1 MSSCV
6 ARVQLRRSPPSVIPK
21 KKRIHVEVILASEF
35 ADSIP
40 GLLDVYSINVS
51 LAAPTQQ
58 LKRLC
63 VLETV
68 ATIRNEIVHMVIDPP
83 PELGTYRLLFDV
95 TKNDS
100 VKDIDAIVL
109 PLLTDTFEMVEKEI
123 LGSLRS
129 MPSLCSWRL
138 VGDLQIL
145 EEYGKTLG
153 SHIYDSSV
161 IMLQYLMKSLHDF
174 SFRGVAVELGSGCG
188 LLSIWLSK
196 YYAAVLATDKSYQL
210 PLIRENIKCNE
221 REQNCFVKDL
231 DWVEWPRSDVVKT
244 SVLATIQEL
253 REMNTGGAD
262 STEKSSLVIPPVEH
276 AHTENGDASSAYDK
290 GQSDSAA
297 FQPTTPSNA
306 DVDLILGAD
315 VLYDRSVA
323 DAFFNV
329 VRDLASVGTTTIL
342 IAQKIRKSDR
352 EGGNSL
358 ERVDVRSV
366 EGFSATEVACEANV
380 VIWSM
385 VKL

>member
-1 MSSCV
+1 MLSCV
-6 ARVQLRRSPPSVIPK
+6 ARLQLRRSLPSVISQ
-21 KKRIHVEVILASEF
+21 KKRIQVEVILASEF

-40 GLLDVYSINVS
+40 GLLGVYSIDVS
-51 LAAPTQQ
+51 LVAPTQP
-58 LKRLC
+58 LRRLC
-63 VLETV
+63 VLKSVTDM
-68 ATIRNEIVHMVIDPP
+68 RNEIVYMLIDPP

-95 TKNDS
+95 TRNDS
-100 VKDIDAIVL
+100 TKDIDTIVL
-109 PLLTDTFEMVEKEI
+109 PLLTDTFEIVEKEI
-123 LGSLRS
+123 SGSMRS
-129 MPSLCSWRL
+129 MPSLYSWRL

-153 SHIYDSSV
+153 SHIYDSSI

-174 SFRGVAVELGSGCG
+174 NTRRVAVELGSGCG

-231 DWVEWPRSDVVKT
+231 DWVEWSRSDIKT
-244 SVLATIQEL
+244 SALTILQEL
-253 REMNTGGAD
+253 HQMNSAL
-262 STEKSSLVIPPVEH
+262 SSEKASLVIPPVEH
-276 AHTENGDASSAYDK
+276 VHKANGGATSKCDE
-290 GQSDSAA
+290 GGSDSSIS
-297 FQPTTPSNA
+297 QSTPSTA
-306 DVDLILGAD
+306 DVDLIIGAD

-329 VRDLASVGTTTIL
+329 VRDLASAGKTTIL
-342 IAQKIRKSDR
+342 IAQKIRRSDR

-385 VKL
+385 IKL